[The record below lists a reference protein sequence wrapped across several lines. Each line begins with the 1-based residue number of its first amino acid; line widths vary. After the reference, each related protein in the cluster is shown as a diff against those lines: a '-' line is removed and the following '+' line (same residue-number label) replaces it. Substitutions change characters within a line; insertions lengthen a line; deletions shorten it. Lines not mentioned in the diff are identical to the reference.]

1 MTKSANTDNH
11 LTGRHDKQET
21 IWCYKFV
28 LLSHDKVTWC
38 RTQRFDCF
46 LKKTCSKQS
55 KRCVLHQVTL
65 SWDNRT
71 NLWYHPTTTMN
82 NSLFHNKKRFV
93 TNKTEKSPSLEILQQ
108 HRVNAKSKSLPPNR
122 CSTHHVLN
130 FLDKNVCLP
139 AVCPDRRYTHRSGRS
154 GLWRCWNENRNI
166 TSQVSTRAK
175 LNMTR
180 KENKL
185 LMQSENPIFLL
196 DSIYRMKSWCL
207 GGSKYWYLM
216 IILNT
221 ISQSRRRKHRRC
233 NVICGTIGACLS
245 LIKRCS
251 RA

>member
-46 LKKTCSKQS
+46 LKKTCSKHS

-65 SWDNRT
+65 WWDNRT

-82 NSLFHNKKRFV
+82 NNLFHNKKRFV

-139 AVCPDRRYTHRSGRS
+139 AFCPDRRYTHRSGRS

-166 TSQVSTRAK
+166 TSQVNTRAN
-175 LNMTR
+175 LT
-180 KENKL
+180 L
-185 LMQSENPIFLL
+185 LV
-196 DSIYRMKSWCL
+196 K
-207 GGSKYWYLM
+207 K
-216 IILNT
+216 
-221 ISQSRRRKHRRC
+221 IS
-233 NVICGTIGACLS
+233 CLS
-245 LIKRCS
+245 KVKTLYFYSIRSTEWNPDAYEEAKIDIWYIFWIRFRKDGGENNGGVKFHMRIDQGLS
-251 RA
+251 LSY